1 MRGRRFVVAGL
12 CLIGLCLQTAA
23 SRAAAEPPRPLR
35 YVTFNLFHGGAFSG
49 LNGNT
54 HDLDG
59 RLEIVAEELRALE
72 VDVIGVQEAS
82 TGRRRGNVAA
92 RLAAELGFHHVYAPA
107 NPRLFNSDGFSR
119 AIGALLNFSEGPAIL
134 SRFPVVAWE
143 GHALPR
149 CGKAFESR
157 GLVSATLGT
166 PWGILQAF
174 SAHTRGDVC
183 QTQAVV
189 DLVRA
194 RRGSLPSVLM
204 GDFNAVEESEAI
216 AAFTRDAGFIDAFRT
231 ANPSQPG
238 LTVWQRMDETAPTVR
253 RRVDYVFMVP
263 GEMAQ
268 GRVLSSRL
276 VLDAP
281 RTLPDGRTLW
291 PSDHYGVMADLD
303 VLARRSAGARTG
315 HRSAT
320 DSGGGG

>member
-1 MRGRRFVVAGL
+1 MRGRCLVVAGL

-23 SRAAAEPPRPLR
+23 SRAAAGSPRPLR

-54 HDLDG
+54 HDLDA
-59 RLEIVAEELRALE
+59 RLGIVAEELRALE
-72 VDVIGVQEAS
+72 VDVIGLQEAS
-82 TGRRRGNVAA
+82 AGRRRGNVAA
-92 RLAAELGFHHVYAPA
+92 RLAAELGFQHVYAPA

-119 AIGALLNFSEGPAIL
+119 AMGALLNFSEGPAIL

-143 GHALPR
+143 GYALPR
-149 CGKAFESR
+149 CGRVFESR
-157 GLVSATLGT
+157 RLVSATLGT
-166 PWGILQAF
+166 PWGALRAF
-174 SAHTRGDVC
+174 SAHTLGDVC

-194 RRGSLPSVLM
+194 RRGLLPSVLM

-216 AAFTRDAGFIDAFRT
+216 AALTRNAGFIDAFRT
-231 ANPSQPG
+231 ANPRQPG

-253 RRVDYVFMVP
+253 RRVDYLFVVP
-263 GEMAQ
+263 GETAK

-303 VLARRSAGARTG
+303 VLARPSAEAETG
-315 HRSAT
+315 QRSAT
-320 DSGGGG
+320 DAGGGG